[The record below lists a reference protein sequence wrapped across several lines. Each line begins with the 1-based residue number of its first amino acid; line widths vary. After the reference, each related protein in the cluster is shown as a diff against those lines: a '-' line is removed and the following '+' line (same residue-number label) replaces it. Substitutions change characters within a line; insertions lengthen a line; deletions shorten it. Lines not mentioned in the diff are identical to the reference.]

1 MKANKIMALVYLDFM
16 MFRNAKWKLM
26 EFFYF
31 PITTVVI
38 WGLFSI
44 FVKDLA
50 LEAGI
55 IVLVVNIYWTFAYLA
70 QSTVNMQMN
79 EDYWSGSI
87 KQILITGVSEFEY
100 LIARIISS
108 SVTSIFVMVIMLI
121 LSYYAF
127 GLVMVGTNLN
137 SILTLA
143 ALTMMASIALA
154 IFVAATIFVA
164 GIEYGFLGWT
174 VLQIFMLLSAPFY
187 PVSIFPEF
195 IQGIAWVMPF
205 TGVFENIRYIVA
217 NNSLNTQLLN
227 VSIITSFSYLL
238 ISIPIYF
245 LVFKYAK
252 KSGKLVRG

>member
-1 MKANKIMALVYLDFM
+1 MKAYKILALIYLDFM
-16 MFRNAKWKLM
+16 LFRNAKWKLM

-108 SVTSIFVMVIMLI
+108 SISSVFVMAIMLLI
-121 LSYYAF
+121 SYYAF
-127 GLVMVGTNLN
+127 GLAMVSTNFY
-137 SILTLA
+137 SIILLS
-143 ALTMMASIALA
+143 ALTMVASIALA
-154 IFVAATIFVA
+154 IFVAATIFFA

-174 VLQIFMLLSAPFY
+174 ILQIFMLLSAPFY
-187 PVSIFPEF
+187 PVSIFPETV
-195 IQGIAWVMPF
+195 QTIAWAMPF
-205 TGVFENIRYIVA
+205 TGVFENVRHIV
-217 NNSLNTQLLN
+217 STGSISVQLLN
-227 VSIITSFSYLL
+227 ASAITSFVYLL
-238 ISIPIYF
+238 LSLPVYYF
-245 LVFKYAK
+245 VFRYAK
-252 KSGKLVRG
+252 KSGKLIRG